1 MFNMVFKIKN
11 QKFLMP
17 LASLTRSLFFGFIA
31 IIPFANTTALRNLLL
46 YFLVVC
52 IIINSINE
60 NRRPFIKTFKEVPI
74 ILYSYIIFLI
84 LFPFV
89 CNDKIFTINTILGQ
103 WMPSV
108 LAWFCAM
115 TLVGQQKEI
124 ININKLCT
132 SHSVIVIAFFVQ
144 LAFAVSGLYS
154 EKPPQRISIEDWR
167 VALQYAWENGP
178 PSIGASIPFPF
189 VGYDE
194 MHGNLGY
201 AGSQVIALASAW
213 YLFCNS
219 AKIINKDRIISLF
232 FITIS
237 LLSAIWISSR
247 GAFIFDLIILL
258 IAFLNVKRFVPYSI
272 EGERIGNVRKKS
284 EHYARLAV
292 ASALIIF
299 ASLVSQTILKDE
311 RWLLMKSK
319 IEAGWMVKDPVSFM
333 CNGFRP
339 GEQEEILEGLQIQNP
354 EISQKIMA
362 GFDQDAGRA
371 VLLQV
376 GWQLVKEN
384 PWGIDGSRQS
394 YEKAIAAKC
403 GGQPTHNFAHAHN
416 GWINLALSFG
426 WLGAGLYFAL
436 LMQMAIVGWRHA
448 SSGLAL
454 PWSSALFLVAFFW
467 IIRGLTDACYQDH
480 YIQMQGVLLG
490 YLYAR
495 TKQEASP
502 DAEVSTA

>member
-1 MFNMVFKIKN
+1 LTIAPNKKIHMIHIGFAN
-11 QKFLMP
+11 ILFL
-17 LASLTRSLFFGFIA
+17 SFIA
-31 IIPFANTTALRNLLL
+31 IIPFANTTALKNLLL
-46 YFLVVC
+46 VSVILSVVFNLTKKNFIFWFFEYKEISLPLFCIAGFLGVF
-52 IIINSINE
+52 
-60 NRRPFIKTFKEVPI
+60 PFISI
-74 ILYSYIIFLI
+74 
-84 LFPFV
+84 
-89 CNDKIFTINTILGQ
+89 DKSIAIAAITGQ
-103 WMPSV
+103 WAQSI
-108 LAWFCAM
+108 LTWFCAAAIV
-115 TLVGQQKEI
+115 LQQREK
-124 ININKLCT
+124 INFKQVCFWHAI
-132 SHSVIVIAFFVQ
+132 IVIFFFLQ
-144 LAFAVSGLYS
+144 LAFAVSGLFG
-154 EKPPQRISIEDWR
+154 ENPPRQISIDEWR
-167 VALQYAWENGP
+167 VALLNAWAHGL
-178 PSIGASIPFPF
+178 PSYGASLPFPF

-213 YLFCNS
+213 YLFESTAQNPRS
-219 AKIINKDRIISLF
+219 RILPLIFII
-232 FITIS
+232 TS

-247 GAFIFDLIILL
+247 GAFVFDILILL
-258 IAFLNVKRFVPYSI
+258 VAFLS
-272 EGERIGNVRKKS
+272 RKKFEYS
-284 EHYARLAV
+284 LINPKKEQNIKRKSQLTTSLAMV
-292 ASALIIF
+292 SVLILF
-299 ASLVSQTILKDE
+299 VSLVSQTILKDE

-416 GWINLALSFG
+416 GWINLALAFG

-495 TKQEASP
+495 TKQEASS
-502 DAEVSTA
+502 DAEISTA